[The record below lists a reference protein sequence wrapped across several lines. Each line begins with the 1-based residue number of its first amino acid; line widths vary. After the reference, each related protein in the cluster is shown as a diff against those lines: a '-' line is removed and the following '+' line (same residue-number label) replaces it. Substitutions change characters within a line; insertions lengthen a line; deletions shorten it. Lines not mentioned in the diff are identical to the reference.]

1 MMTTAQRVPS
11 FDLLNFRI
19 DGKGKIHFDAAA
31 FIAHRPAL
39 TSHLPE
45 RTDMDHL
52 ELIVCWYVLH
62 REQGGAK
69 NADLDQMLTTTWET
83 PIRASA

>member
-1 MMTTAQRVPS
+1 MMTAAQRVPS

-39 TSHLPE
+39 TSHLPAGA
-45 RTDMDHL
+45 TMDHL
-52 ELIVCWYVLH
+52 EVIVCWYVLH
-62 REQGGAK
+62 REQGGKA
-69 NADLDQMLTTTWET
+69 NADLDQMLNTSWET